1 MTTAEEMGV
10 TYHEENGYLVPNLKM
25 PEQPEVHLGKYA
37 ELRLQYL
44 KKHCRVLYINLKT
57 SAKLTEHLAEIEE
70 QAREME
76 HRLIEQMAKAEGV
89 TESMKSSDQLKWVG
103 LMNNF
108 KHSAQEIVLN
118 DLIYS

>member
-1 MTTAEEMGV
+1 MTTAEKMGV

-25 PEQPEVHLGKYA
+25 PEQPDVELGWYA
-37 ELRLQYL
+37 ELRLKYL
-44 KKHCRVLYINLKT
+44 KKHHRVLYINLKT
-57 SAKLTEHLAEIEE
+57 SAKLTAHLAEIEE
-70 QAREME
+70 QARDME

-108 KHSAQEIVLN
+108 KHSAQEIVL
-118 DLIYS
+118 DELIYC